1 MDKYQ
6 FLNWVKILMKNLMT
20 SQRFPGNSIFKTSI
34 CGKIFSKYEGALF
47 LPLLISQAPQV
58 RS

>member
-20 SQRFPGNSIFKTSI
+20 SQRLTKGLNELMNMLINFKVSI
-34 CGKIFSKYEGALF
+34 
-47 LPLLISQAPQV
+47 
-58 RS
+58 